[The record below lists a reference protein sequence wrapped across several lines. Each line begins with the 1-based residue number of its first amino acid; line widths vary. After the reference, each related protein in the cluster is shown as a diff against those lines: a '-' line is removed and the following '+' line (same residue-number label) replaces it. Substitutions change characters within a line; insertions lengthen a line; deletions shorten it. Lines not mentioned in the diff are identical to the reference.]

1 MSGSI
6 TFLSCYNLD
15 YLRCILDKANRLYY
29 NQNNEEGF
37 HHTDLMDFFTLI
49 CINALENNGNPKHLL
64 HKLNRLLG
72 DIEVNMKI
80 YHSCRLDT
88 AGLVYLRN
96 FLETLKLVIIHGHN
110 LRCLLYQDLPQ
121 NDFLDLF
128 GQVKLNLELENNNPD
143 VRLRSIP
150 FK

>member
-37 HHTDLMDFFTLI
+37 LHTDLMDFFTLI

-72 DIEVNMKI
+72 DIGVSMKI

-96 FLETLKLVIIHGHN
+96 FLEALKLVIIHGHN
-110 LRCLLYQDLPQ
+110 MRCLLYRDLPQ
-121 NDFLDLF
+121 NDLLGLC
-128 GQVKLNLELENNNPD
+128 GQAKINLELEDNMPN
-143 VRLRSIP
+143 VRFRSIP
-150 FK
+150 FM